1 MHKMERIYVVN
12 WFENMKFIRA
22 EMNISQKY
30 LAVRIFFRIFFGALR
45 IHSLDFIDVALFRF
59 SKICSLAPNAMNKKN
74 RSDRIVPYR
83 TAREDHHHHQQQ
95 IFRNVNRTSI
105 IAKAFEIHQQQN
117 NDTRWARLHNIIA
130 LFVLQY
136 YISFFV

>member
-59 SKICSLAPNAMNKKN
+59 SKFAHWHRMRCRKRIDQIELYSIVRHVKTTTTINSNSNKN
-74 RSDRIVPYR
+74 S
-83 TAREDHHHHQQQ
+83 EM
-95 IFRNVNRTSI
+95 
-105 IAKAFEIHQQQN
+105 
-117 NDTRWARLHNIIA
+117 
-130 LFVLQY
+130 
-136 YISFFV
+136 